1 MPYFHP
7 KMAPVKAGIQPK
19 LSKMP
24 NMEKFSNK
32 KVFGAWG
39 EQIAADYLE
48 SLGYK
53 IISRNYRCR
62 YGEIDLVCTDGPVW
76 SFVEVKT
83 RKSFR
88 YGDGL
93 QAITAH
99 KRKNMTRVA
108 LYFLNQSNIP
118 EAISRFDV
126 VAIDYRS
133 AIDYR
138 ICLVQN
144 AFA

>member
-1 MPYFHP
+1 
-7 KMAPVKAGIQPK
+7 
-19 LSKMP
+19 MP
-24 NMEKFSNK
+24 NMDIFTNK

-53 IISRNYRCR
+53 IVCRNYRCR
-62 YGEIDLVCTDGPVW
+62 YGEIDLICMDGPVW

-83 RKSFR
+83 RKSFQ

-93 QAITAH
+93 QAITVY

-108 LYFLNQSNIP
+108 LYFLNQSDLP
-118 EAISRFDV
+118 DAAV
-126 VAIDYRS
+126 
-133 AIDYR
+133 DYR
-138 ICLVQN
+138 IRLVRN
-144 AFA
+144 AFG